1 MREIGART
9 HHKLSENPA
18 SAEDIIGDHGI
29 AVVMGGACTAER
41 LKKRVASSGPI
52 KECACRFIENSKT
65 GIVPLNILF
74 RADAA
79 IGIRRIAPG
88 DECA

>member
-1 MREIGART
+1 MRGART
-9 HHKLSENPA
+9 S
-18 SAEDIIGDHGI
+18 
-29 AVVMGGACTAER
+29 ER
-41 LKKRVASSGPI
+41 LKKRIASSRPI

-88 DECA
+88 DKSAKSHPDTIPTQACWRRR